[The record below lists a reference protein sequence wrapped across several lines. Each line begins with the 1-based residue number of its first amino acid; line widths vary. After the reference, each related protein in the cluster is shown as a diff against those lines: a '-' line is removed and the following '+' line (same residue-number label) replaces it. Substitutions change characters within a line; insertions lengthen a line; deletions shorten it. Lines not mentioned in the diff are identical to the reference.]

1 MWRDIWLIWLA
12 FVFVSFGVLEGIAL
26 SISAKNTLSDTIWNW
41 FNVVP
46 GQSVYNWTLPHVIA
60 AIVLTTISLVLIF
73 HLALGLFR

>member
-12 FVFVSFGVLEGIAL
+12 FVFVSFGILEGIAL
-26 SISAKNTLSDTIWNW
+26 SISAKNTLSDTVWNW
-41 FNVVP
+41 FNIVP
-46 GQSVYNWTLPHVIA
+46 GQSVYNWTLPHLIA